1 MKANGPFRCQ
11 QNYYFC
17 KCSNVT
23 HIIPLHN
30 VFHNYYVNALIIL
43 GNIII
48 IIIVTNIISS
58 IV

>member
-1 MKANGPFRCQ
+1 M
-11 QNYYFC
+11 
-17 KCSNVT
+17 
-23 HIIPLHN
+23 
-30 VFHNYYVNALIIL
+30 FHNYYVNALIIL